1 MLGLKIVKLFDE
13 GPSQLRATSA
23 TLQQKHV
30 FTGFL
35 PLHSDCL
42 LPFYQSAYP
51 HGKHSQYQ
59 QEDTE
64 E

>member
-1 MLGLKIVKLFDE
+1 MLGLKIVKLFGE
-13 GPSQLRATSA
+13 GLLRPCATSA
-23 TLQQKHV
+23 TLQPKHV

-51 HGKHSQYQ
+51 HGNYSQYQ
-59 QEDTE
+59 QDDTE